1 MLGIWMAPSGD
12 RTTELEKLK
21 EKAGEWAANLKRCN
35 LNQEDIMHA
44 LQTTISK
51 VLQYPMLPYSF
62 TDEECRS
69 IMFQALKLA
78 LPKTGFS
85 QRFPSEIQHG
95 PNSSLGLGILD
106 L

>member
-1 MLGIWMAPSGD
+1 MAPSGD

-51 VLQYPMLPYSF
+51 SYNIQCYLIRSPM
-62 TDEECRS
+62 
-69 IMFQALKLA
+69 KNV
-78 LPKTGFS
+78 GV
-85 QRFPSEIQHG
+85 
-95 PNSSLGLGILD
+95 
-106 L
+106 

>member
-1 MLGIWMAPSGD
+1 
-12 RTTELEKLK
+12 
-21 EKAGEWAANLKRCN
+21 
-35 LNQEDIMHA
+35 
-44 LQTTISK
+44 
-51 VLQYPMLPYSF
+51 MLPYSF

-69 IMFQALKLA
+69 IMFQALNLA